1 MMEKAWHS
9 HINASDWEALCDG
22 CGLCCMHKFEDE
34 DTGEILLTDVACR
47 LFDASS
53 CRCKNYAQRFAEV
66 PDCMNIRS
74 MSSEELMWL
83 PPTCA
88 YRLTYEGKPLPSWH
102 PSNIGS
108 GRLMHEAGVT
118 MQNRC
123 VSELDVDKD
132 DLISHIIVPDDRELR

>member
-9 HINASDWEALCDG
+9 HINVSDWEALCDG

-47 LFDASS
+47 LFDAGT
-53 CRCKNYAQRFAEV
+53 CRCKSYTQRFVEV
-66 PDCMNIRS
+66 PDCMNIRD

-88 YRLTYEGKPLPSWH
+88 YRLTYEGQPLPRWH
-102 PSNIGS
+102 PSHVGS
-108 GRLMHEAGVT
+108 AQLMHEAGVS

-123 VSELDVDKD
+123 VSELDVDED
-132 DLISHIIVPDDRELR
+132 DLISHITAPDDRELR